1 VPGGYGFGQYG
12 GQAVPAGMY
21 LDQQSGLLLPMEAE
35 LASPGRRIGAYFLAI
50 LLIVVTLV
58 IGYLIW
64 GLIAWGSGQTPTLQ
78 ILGMRCYRPETNRVA
93 GFWWMA
99 LREIV
104 GGILEG
110 LLSIITLLISFV
122 LMLTRPDRK
131 TIHDLVAGTVVLR
144 DPNKVLLR

>member
-1 VPGGYGFGQYG
+1 
-12 GQAVPAGMY
+12 MY
-21 LDQQSGLLLPMEAE
+21 LDQQSGLLLPQETE

-50 LLIVVTLV
+50 PLIIVTLV
-58 IGYLIW
+58 IGYVIW

-78 ILGMRCYRPETNRVA
+78 ILEMRCYRPETNRVA
-93 GFWWMA
+93 GSRWMA

-110 LLSIITLLISFV
+110 LLTIILLISFV

-131 TIHDLVAGTVVLR
+131 TIHDLAAGTVVLR

>member
-1 VPGGYGFGQYG
+1 
-12 GQAVPAGMY
+12 MY
-21 LDQQSGLLLPMEAE
+21 LDQESGLLLPQETE
-35 LASPGRRIGAYFLAI
+35 LASPGRRIGAYFLAVP
-50 LLIVVTLV
+50 LIIVTLV
-58 IGYLIW
+58 IGYIIW

-78 ILGMRCYRPETNRVA
+78 ILGMRCYRPETKRVA

-110 LLSIITLLISFV
+110 LLSIITLLISFI